1 MVKYQAIPVCPS
13 IISSLKKKNLDGG
26 ASVQE
31 MMEYEVDMCVCVCAL
46 KGFHDKTHR
55 EVDFF
60 FSVIFDVARKNKHFR
75 PSGFSQISCLRFCFR
90 NRKNS

>member
-1 MVKYQAIPVCPS
+1 M
-13 IISSLKKKNLDGG
+13 DGG
-26 ASVQE
+26 AGVQE

-60 FSVIFDVARKNKHFR
+60 FQLFSMWLEKINTSDSGGFRKYHALDFVSKTEKTHD
-75 PSGFSQISCLRFCFR
+75 Q
-90 NRKNS
+90 

>member
-1 MVKYQAIPVCPS
+1 
-13 IISSLKKKNLDGG
+13 
-26 ASVQE
+26 

-55 EVDFF
+55 EVGFF

-75 PSGFSQISCLRFCFR
+75 PWGF
-90 NRKNS
+90 RKYHALDFVSKTEKTHDQ